1 MSILKTVNLGLSFL
15 LELCLLAT
23 LGYSGFRIGSGIW
36 MQILMGIGI
45 PLCVAALW
53 GVFRSPRSTRGLLGI
68 RGLLFEVVLFG
79 LAVSGLYY
87 IGQPVLATS
96 LGLVFALN
104 KVLVIAWR
112 QEQLDKI
119 LFKDK
124 NG

>member
-45 PLCVAALW
+45 PLCVAALL